1 MLRNLDIKR
10 LKDINIWLKIQ
21 KSIGMAKIRMYVIT
35 LQDASNLSKEILKLN
50 YTDFVEVVYYKL
62 SFSGILYSYSFFE

>member
-10 LKDINIWLKIQ
+10 LNDINMWLKVQ
-21 KSIGMAKIRMYVIT
+21 KSIGMAKIRMYAIT
-35 LQDASNLSKEILKLN
+35 LQDASNLSNEIRKLN

-62 SFSGILYSYSFFE
+62 SLSGMLDSFYK

>member
-1 MLRNLDIKR
+1 
-10 LKDINIWLKIQ
+10 
-21 KSIGMAKIRMYVIT
+21 MAKIRMYVIT